1 MSPYHRNL
9 PHGERGHSLAK
20 LKYHKRKPYFSTLTK
35 RYYSTYDAAFQ
46 ESLHSGGGADIDFN
60 LYLVHPDG
68 TAEIVY

>member
-1 MSPYHRNL
+1 
-9 PHGERGHSLAK
+9 LAK